1 MDWTSQPPRVD
12 EVSSLAMP
20 SSWLTW
26 AIVAASITGVLTRP
40 KGTSEALWASIGAV
54 ALVVLSLLPP
64 AEALSAV
71 LSGTDVYLFL
81 IGMMLLAELARAEG
95 LFDWLAA
102 YAVRHAAGSAGRL
115 FLLIYGVGTL
125 VTIFLSND
133 ATAVVLTPAVY
144 AAAKRANAAPLPY
157 LFACAFIANAASFV
171 LPISNPANL
180 VVFGDRM
187 PSLPSW
193 LGQFGASAVVSILLT
208 YAALRVAQRAQ
219 LRARVCHTVPRPV
232 LGKTGRIAAAA
243 IALTAIVLLVCSGL
257 SRQLGLPTFIAGCC
271 ACLLIS
277 SIKRSAPTQLLG
289 HISWRILPL
298 VAGLFVLVKAVEDT
312 GALSALP
319 GLVSTKA
326 ATAPLATAF
335 GTGILVALAGNLVNN
350 LPMGLFAGAAGAGAH
365 WPPAVKAAVLIGVD
379 LGPNLSVTGSLAT
392 LLWLI
397 AIRREG
403 ENVSGW
409 QFLALGALVMPPA
422 LLGSLALAF

>member
-1 MDWTSQPPRVD
+1 
-12 EVSSLAMP
+12 MP
-20 SSWLTW
+20 SHWLTW
-26 AIVAASITGVLTRP
+26 AIAAASITGVIARP
-40 KGTSEALWASIGAV
+40 KGTPEAIWASLGAV
-54 ALVVLSLLPP
+54 ALVVFALLP
-64 AEALSAV
+64 ATEALAAV
-71 LSGTDVYLFL
+71 LSGADVYLFL
-81 IGMMLLAELARAEG
+81 IGMMLLAELAREEG

-102 YAVRHAAGSAGRL
+102 YAVRHAGGSASRL

-144 AAAKRANAAPLPY
+144 AAAKRANSAPLPY

-187 PSLPSW
+187 PALPAW
-193 LGQFGASAVVSILLT
+193 LGQFGASAVVSILFT
-208 YAALRVAQRAQ
+208 YVALRVAQRAQ
-219 LRARVCHTVPRPV
+219 LREPV
-232 LGKTGRIAAAA
+232 SQNVTQPALGKEGHIAAAA
-243 IALTAIVLLVCSGL
+243 IVLTAVALLVCSGL
-257 SRQLGLPTFIAGCC
+257 NRQLGLPTFLAGSC

-277 SIKRSAPTQLLG
+277 VIKRRAPTQLLR
-289 HISWRILPL
+289 HISWSILPL
-298 VAGLFVLVKAVEDT
+298 VAGLFVLVKGVEET

-319 GLVSTKA
+319 GLVSAKA
-326 ATAPLATAF
+326 ATAPVATAF

-350 LPMGLFAGAAGAGAH
+350 LPLGLFAGATGAGAH
-365 WPPAVKAAVLIGVD
+365 WPPVVKAAVLIGVD
-379 LGPNLSVTGSLAT
+379 VGPNLSVTGSLAT

-409 QFLALGALVMPPA
+409 RFLALGALVMPPA
-422 LLGSLALAF
+422 LLGSLALAAR

>member
-1 MDWTSQPPRVD
+1 
-12 EVSSLAMP
+12 
-20 SSWLTW
+20 
-26 AIVAASITGVLTRP
+26 
-40 KGTSEALWASIGAV
+40 
-54 ALVVLSLLPP
+54 
-64 AEALSAV
+64 
-71 LSGTDVYLFL
+71 
-81 IGMMLLAELARAEG
+81 
-95 LFDWLAA
+95 
-102 YAVRHAAGSAGRL
+102 
-115 FLLIYGVGTL
+115 
-125 VTIFLSND
+125 
-133 ATAVVLTPAVY
+133 
-144 AAAKRANAAPLPY
+144 
-157 LFACAFIANAASFV
+157 
-171 LPISNPANL
+171 

-187 PSLPSW
+187 PALPAW

-208 YAALRVAQRAQ
+208 YVALRVAQRAQ
-219 LRARVCHTVPRPV
+219 LKERVRQTVPQPT

-257 SRQLGLPTFIAGCC
+257 NWQLGLATFVAGCC
-271 ACLLIS
+271 ACILIS
-277 SIKRSAPTQLLG
+277 VIKRSAPTQLLG

-312 GALSALP
+312 GALSAFP
-319 GLVSTKA
+319 GFVAAKA

-422 LLGSLALAF
+422 LLGSLALAAH